1 MENLVTIP
9 EIIFKSTLLSHVLYE
24 ATYTLVLE
32 QLKKI
37 PNIAGFKFSTE
48 FTALVCSTIENTI
61 KNNKVKD
68 TEKVDKKKLVISLL
82 TVLFNLTVPE
92 QSVIS
97 NQIEYI
103 LENKLVKKVKKAVS
117 KKIYKSVSKLFKK
130 K

>member
-24 ATYTLVLE
+24 ATYTLVLG
-32 QLKKI
+32 QLIKI
-37 PNIAGFKFSTE
+37 PNIAGFKFSPE
-48 FTALVCSTIENTI
+48 FTALVCNTIENTI

-68 TEKVDKKKLVISLL
+68 TEKVDKKKLVIALL
-82 TVLFNLTVPE
+82 TVLFNLSVAE
-92 QSVIS
+92 QLVIS

-103 LENKLVKKVKKAVS
+103 LENKLVKRVKKTVS